1 MLRASAEITVI
12 VTVAVVLFSLNAE
25 TKRNHNF
32 TLQEMWCF
40 PSQEVLKTFFFF
52 FFPSSSSTRQVGF
65 KPKMPLPS
73 SGAC

>member
-12 VTVAVVLFSLNAE
+12 VTVAVVPFSLSAE
-25 TKRNHNF
+25 TKRNYNF
-32 TLQEMWCF
+32 TLQEVWCF
-40 PSQEVLKTFFFF
+40 PSQEVFFS
-52 FFPSSSSTRQVGF
+52 PSSSSTGQVGF

>member
-12 VTVAVVLFSLNAE
+12 VTVAVVPFSLSAE

-32 TLQEMWCF
+32 TLREAWCF

-52 FFPSSSSTRQVGF
+52 PSLSSTRQVGF